1 MRTPVTDLHCDTA
14 LEIQAGADLS
24 SGNPEGHVDL
34 ERLDRGAVT
43 LQLFATYVSSVLPKD
58 RAFREAMD
66 LLDGV
71 EAACALSGGALVKVE
86 TAAEADRVIER
97 GARTAAILAVENGH
111 AIEESLSNLER
122 LRARGVR
129 YMTLTHARNLPW
141 AASSGEERCD
151 FEGLTSFGEKVVA
164 AMNEIGIVVDVSH
177 VHETTFRDVARLSR
191 RPFIASHS
199 GASALCPCARNL
211 TDDQIRILADHG
223 GLVGI
228 NFYPGFLDGAYSR
241 RQHAELGDLFTALQE
256 VEREHLHD
264 PVRRAEASRKL
275 ARTMRERMTPTR
287 PPLDRIV
294 DHVEH
299 VVRLV
304 GDDFV
309 AFGSDFDGV
318 PDLPDGVPDCSAFPA
333 ILDRMRER
341 GFSEASI
348 AKIAGTNFRRV
359 LEANP

>member
-14 LEIQAGADLS
+14 LEIQTGADLT

-43 LQLFATYVSSVLPKD
+43 LQVFASYVSSALPKG
-58 RAFREAMD
+58 RAFRAAMD

-71 EAACALSGGALVKVE
+71 EAACASSRGALVKVE
-86 TAAEADRVIER
+86 TAAEADRALLR
-97 GARTAAILAVENGH
+97 GAKTAAFLAVENGH
-111 AIEESLSNLER
+111 AIEESLTNLER
-122 LRARGVR
+122 LRLRGVR

-151 FEGLTSFGEKVVA
+151 FEGLAPFGEKVVA
-164 AMNEIGIVVDVSH
+164 AMNEMGMIVDVSH
-177 VHETTFRDVARLSR
+177 VHETTLRDVTRLSR

-199 GASALCPCARNL
+199 DASALCPCARNL
-211 TDDQIRILADHG
+211 TDDQIRVIAGHG

-228 NFYPGFLDGAYSR
+228 NFYPGFLDAAYAE
-241 RQHAELGDLFTALQE
+241 RQNAELGDLFATLEQ
-256 VEREHLHD
+256 VEREHLDD
-264 PVRRAEASRKL
+264 PVRKAEASRGL
-275 ARTMRERMTPTR
+275 ARTMRERMAKVR

-318 PDLPDGVPDCSAFPA
+318 PDLPEGVPDCAAFPA

-341 GFSEASI
+341 GLSEASI
-348 AKIAGTNFRRV
+348 AKIAGANFRRV
-359 LEANP
+359 LESNP

>member
-14 LEIQAGADLS
+14 LEIRAGADLLA
-24 SGNPEGHVDL
+24 GNPEGHVDL
-34 ERLDRGAVT
+34 ERLERGAVA
-43 LQLFATYVSSVLPKD
+43 LQLFAAYVSSALPED

-71 EAACALSGGALVKVE
+71 EAACARSAGALVRVE
-86 TAAEADRVIER
+86 TAAEADRATEH
-97 GARTAAILAVENGH
+97 GAKTAAILAVENGH
-111 AIEESLSNLER
+111 AIEGSLSNLER

-129 YMTLTHARNLPW
+129 YMTLTHARNLSW

-151 FEGLTSFGEKVVA
+151 FEGLTSFGERVVA
-164 AMNEIGIVVDVSH
+164 AMNEMGIVVDVSH

-199 GASALCPCARNL
+199 CAAALCPCARNL
-211 TDDQIRILADHG
+211 TDEQIRVLAGKG

-228 NFYPGFLDGAYSR
+228 NFYPGFLDRAYAE
-241 RQHAELGDLFTALQE
+241 RQNAELGDLFAALEE
-256 VEREHLHD
+256 VEREHLDD
-264 PVRRAEASRKL
+264 PVRRAEASREL
-275 ARTMRERMTPTR
+275 NRTLRERMASVR
-287 PPLDRIV
+287 CPLDRIV

-318 PDLPDGVPDCSAFPA
+318 PDLPGGVPDCGAFPA

-341 GFSEASI
+341 GLPEASI

-359 LEANP
+359 LDANP

>member
-14 LEIQAGADLS
+14 LEIQAGADLA

-34 ERLDRGAVT
+34 ERLDKGGVAV
-43 LQLFATYVSSVLPKD
+43 QLFVAYVATTFPKG
-58 RAFREAMD
+58 RAFREAMT

-71 EAACALSGGALVKVE
+71 EAACERSAGALVKAE
-86 TAAEADRVIER
+86 TIAEADRALER
-97 GARTAAILAVENGH
+97 GAKTAAILAVENGH
-111 AIEESLSNLER
+111 AIEESLTNLER
-122 LRARGVR
+122 LRLRGVR
-129 YMTLTHARNLPW
+129 YMTLTHAKNLAW

-151 FEGLTSFGEKVVA
+151 FEGLTPFGEKVVA
-164 AMNEIGIVVDVSH
+164 AMNEMGIVVDVSH
-177 VHETTFRDVARLSR
+177 VHETTFRDVARISR

-199 GASALCPCARNL
+199 DAAALCPCARNL
-211 TDDQIRILADHG
+211 TDDQIRVIADRG

-228 NFYPGFLDGAYSR
+228 NFYPGFLDATYAR
-241 RQHAELGDLFTALQE
+241 RQDAELGDLFTALHQAE
-256 VEREHLHD
+256 TAYPD
-264 PVRRAEASRKL
+264 DAVRRMEAMRGLSRTL
-275 ARTMRERMTPTR
+275 RERMASVPV
-287 PPLDRIV
+287 PLDRIV

-318 PDLPDGVPDCSAFPA
+318 PDLPRDVPDCAAFPA

-348 AKIAGTNFRRV
+348 AKIASGNFRRV
-359 LEANP
+359 LEANS